1 MKLHGVVKG
10 TTIELEA
17 NPELP
22 DGQRVLVELQIATI
36 EVNTDRLSPRDLQ
49 HRAPTDTDCE
59 SIGRARLLRER
70 IAARLGGN
78 LLDSA
83 DLIREDRTR

>member
-10 TTIELEA
+10 KTIELETDL
-17 NPELP
+17 ELP
-22 DGQRVLVELQIATI
+22 DGQPVLVELEIPKSELDADPLSGLELENRIATA
-36 EVNTDRLSPRDLQ
+36 
-49 HRAPTDTDCE
+49 RALAD
-59 SIGRARLLRER
+59 IRQARELRER

-78 LLDSA
+78 LLTSV